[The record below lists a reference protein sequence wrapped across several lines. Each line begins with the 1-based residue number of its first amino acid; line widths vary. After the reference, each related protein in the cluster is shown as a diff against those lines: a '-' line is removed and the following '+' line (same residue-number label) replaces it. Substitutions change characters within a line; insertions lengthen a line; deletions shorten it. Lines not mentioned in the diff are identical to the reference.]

1 MSMLNWQWQAQ
12 LSLPLST
19 AVHAMMGEAGA
30 EREPEVGSNQAEF
43 NEGKVGRTI
52 HRPLPIPLAHG
63 PEEPEAAGGNYGSS
77 PRQVTM
83 VPWTLCKIL
92 NANLALRASSEKGI
106 ILCAA
111 SPRGK
116 GRLGGPWPRGEKG
129 KVRRKRP
136 LGLGDQAQ
144 GKFLNIPLG

>member
-1 MSMLNWQWQAQ
+1 
-12 LSLPLST
+12 
-19 AVHAMMGEAGA
+19 MGGAGA

-43 NEGKVGRTI
+43 NDGKLGQTI

-63 PEEPEAAGGNYGSS
+63 PEEPEAAGGSCVFS
-77 PRQVTM
+77 PRQIAM

-92 NANLALRASSEKGI
+92 NTNLALRASSEKGI

-116 GRLGGPWPRGEKG
+116 GW
-129 KVRRKRP
+129 
-136 LGLGDQAQ
+136 
-144 GKFLNIPLG
+144 